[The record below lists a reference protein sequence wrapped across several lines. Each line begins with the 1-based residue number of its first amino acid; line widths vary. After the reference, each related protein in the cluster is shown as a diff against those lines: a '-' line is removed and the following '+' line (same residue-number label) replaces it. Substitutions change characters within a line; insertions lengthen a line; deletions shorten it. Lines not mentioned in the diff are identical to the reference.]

1 MPLQGGTLLA
11 RALAAATLLLAA
23 EPPRPAPAGGTPL
36 PPVHVQVEAP
46 PPQRVTLSVS
56 VTDRAGEPVTGL
68 GREAFEVLEDGRSQA
83 LLDFGVEAQREDRP
97 LSAVVLVDRSG
108 SVSQQLTRWRQACAA
123 LREALRPID
132 EVRVATFTS
141 EVRILHDFTRGP
153 IALQQLED
161 DLQSASGGTRVFLA
175 LDETLHDL
183 ARRPGR
189 KAIFLMTDGLDNDRP
204 SEWTARSDPYIERLL
219 RLAVTHHVT
228 VLTIL
233 PGPTG
238 RGLLAV
244 QDFAERSGGWWLY
257 PGDDLAARV
266 RALGQRLLASYMLTY
281 DSPSDPADRRT
292 RRVEVRVRG
301 GAEAGY
307 QVRTVDGVFGAMPL
321 LDLLREDLAD
331 DDPVV
336 RAGAAAGLGQVADPG
351 ANGPLR
357 KALGD
362 ESPQVRAAAAAAL
375 GVRGAVEAARGLAR
389 LLRDPDASVRE
400 AAIAAL
406 TQLLSAARAAGDAGT
421 EEKILEALEE
431 EGR

>member
-11 RALAAATLLLAA
+11 GAWAAALFLAAG
-23 EPPRPAPAGGTPL
+23 PPRPAPAGGAAL

-56 VTDRAGEPVTGL
+56 VLDRAGEPVAGL
-68 GREAFEVLEDGRSQA
+68 GRESFEVLEDGRSQT
-83 LLDFGVEAQREDRP
+83 LLDFGVESQRQDRP

-123 LREALRPID
+123 LREALRPTD

-141 EVRILHDFTRGP
+141 EVAIVQDFTRGP
-153 IALQQLED
+153 INMALLED

-189 KAIFLMTDGLDNDRP
+189 KAIFLMTDGLDNDR
-204 SEWTARSDPYIERLL
+204 SAEWTARADPYIESLL
-219 RLAVTHHVT
+219 RLAVSHQVT
-228 VLTIL
+228 VITIL

-244 QDFAERSGGWWLY
+244 QDFAERTGGWWLY
-257 PGDDLAARV
+257 PGDDLASRV

-281 DSPSDPADRRT
+281 DSPRDPADRRT
-292 RRVEVRVRG
+292 RRLQVKLRG
-301 GAEAGY
+301 AEEAGY

-321 LDLLREDLAD
+321 VDLLREDLAD

-336 RAGAAAGLGQVADPG
+336 RAGAATGLGQVADPG
-351 ANGPLR
+351 ADGPLR

-362 ESPQVRAAAAAAL
+362 DSSRVRAAAAAAL
-375 GVRGAVEAARGLAR
+375 GDRGTVEAARGLAR

-431 EGR
+431 EVK